1 MSKDKT
7 EEKTEKVLQP
17 KKSRQFLKHEFS
29 HDEIHEKGIELARL
43 SAEKASLE
51 KEKTAVTS
59 DFKAKIDGKASAIDL
74 LGQHINSGYEHRNI
88 DCLIHYHNPSA
99 GKKTTVRT
107 DTNELVRVESMN
119 AEEMQSELEFEEE
132 N

>member
-1 MSKDKT
+1 M
-7 EEKTEKVLQP
+7 EEIKEKALKP
-17 KKSRQFLKHEFS
+17 KKSKQFLKHEFS

-59 DFKAKIDGKASAIDL
+59 DFKAKIDGKASEIDL
-74 LGQHINSGYEHRNI
+74 IGQHINSGHEHRNI
-88 DCLIHYHNPSA
+88 DCLIHYHNPSQ

-107 DTNELVRVESMN
+107 DTNEVVRVESMN
-119 AEEMQSELEFEEE
+119 AEEMQAELEFED
-132 N
+132 

>member
-1 MSKDKT
+1 MET
-7 EEKTEKVLQP
+7 TEKALKP
-17 KKSRQFLKHEFS
+17 KKTRQFLKHEFS

-59 DFKAKIDGKASAIDL
+59 DFKAKIDGKASEIDL
-74 LGQHINSGYEHRNI
+74 IGQHINSGHEHRNI
-88 DCLIHYHNPSA
+88 ECLIYYHNPSQ
-99 GKKTTVRT
+99 GKKTIVRT
-107 DTNELVRVESMN
+107 DTNEVVRVESMN
-119 AEEMQSELEFEEE
+119 AEEMQTEFEFEE